1 MSRNRIGEYPG
12 RGRNVRAGP
21 DESSQRGSGDGDG
34 DGDGDSDSDGQ
45 PEVSQSQRPDGDPS
59 MGALLRPRQF
69 VHARIGSSVVDGFD
83 AELLRSCVGVL
94 HRLEDIGGV
103 SLPVCELACDQE
115 RVA

>member
-21 DESSQRGSGDGDG
+21 DESSQRGSGDGD
-34 DGDGDSDSDGQ
+34 SQ
-45 PEVSQSQRPDGDPS
+45 PEVPQSQRPDGDPS

-69 VHARIGSSVVDGFD
+69 VHARNGSSVVDGFD
-83 AELLRSCVGVL
+83 AELLRSCDGVL

>member
-21 DESSQRGSGDGDG
+21 DESSQRGSGDG

-69 VHARIGSSVVDGFD
+69 VHARNGSSVVDGFD
-83 AELLRSCVGVL
+83 AELLRSCDVVL
-94 HRLEDIGGV
+94 HRLEDIRGV
-103 SLPVCELACDQE
+103 PFPVLELARDQE
-115 RVA
+115 RVP